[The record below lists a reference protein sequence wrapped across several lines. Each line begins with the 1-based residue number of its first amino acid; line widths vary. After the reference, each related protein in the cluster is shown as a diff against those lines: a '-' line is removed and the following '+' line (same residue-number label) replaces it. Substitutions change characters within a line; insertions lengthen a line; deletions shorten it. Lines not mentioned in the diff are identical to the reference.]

1 MTPKQWTVTLEDD
14 GVLPLPDDLMTEA
27 GWDVGDEI
35 EWIDNGDGTWSMQR
49 REPDAWPRTVIEPRP
64 APANTDMTLTVGQIR
79 TLYRATEQL
88 DDDTPIDFVVDSSNG
103 IGPVMRARYQADIDL
118 TDVGTW

>member
-35 EWIDNGDGTWSMQR
+35 EWIDNGDGSWSMR
-49 REPDAWPRTVIEPRP
+49 RVPNTAAPRTVIEPRP
-64 APANTDMTLTVGQIR
+64 DTALTEMTLTVGQIR
-79 TLYRATEQL
+79 VLYRATEHL
-88 DDDTPIDFVVDSSNG
+88 DDDTRIDFVVDRSNG

-118 TDVGTW
+118 TDVATW

>member
-14 GVLPLPDDLMTEA
+14 GVLPLPDDLMDEA

-35 EWIDNGDGTWSMQR
+35 EWFDNGDGSWSMKR
-49 REPDAWPRTVIEPRP
+49 REPDPRPRTVIEPRRDS
-64 APANTDMTLTVGQIR
+64 ANTTMTLTVAQIR

-88 DDDTPIDFVVDSSNG
+88 DDDTRIDFVVDRSNG

-118 TDVGTW
+118 TDVASW

>member
-35 EWIDNGDGTWSMQR
+35 EWIDNGDGSWSMR
-49 REPDAWPRTVIEPRP
+49 RVDSRPRTVIEPRRDP
-64 APANTDMTLTVGQIR
+64 AFATMTLTVGQIR
-79 TLYRATEQL
+79 TLYRATDQL
-88 DDDTPIDFVVDSSNG
+88 DDDTRIDFVVDSSNG

-118 TDVGTW
+118 TDVETW

>member
-14 GVLPLPDDLMTEA
+14 GVLPLPDDLLVEA

-35 EWIDNGDGTWSMQR
+35 EWIDNGDGTWSMKR
-49 REPDAWPRTVIEPRP
+49 VEPDTVPRTVIEPRTQRHEP
-64 APANTDMTLTVGQIR
+64 TMTLTVSQIR
-79 TLYRATEQL
+79 EVYLATEYIADNTQ
-88 DDDTPIDFVVDSSNG
+88 IDFVVDSSNG
-103 IGPVMRARYQADIDL
+103 IGPVIRARYQADIDL

>member
-14 GVLPLPDDLMTEA
+14 GVLPLPDDLLDEV

-35 EWIDNGDGTWSMQR
+35 EWIDNGDGSWSMR
-49 REPDAWPRTVIEPRP
+49 RVESMPRTVIEPRP
-64 APANTDMTLTVGQIR
+64 APANTTMTLTVGQIR
-79 TLYRATEQL
+79 ALYRATEQL
-88 DDDTPIDFVVDSSNG
+88 DDDTRIDFVVDRSNG

-118 TDVGTW
+118 TDVATW